1 LIYLRLSTRFHGL
14 FLIEVMQSLGFG
26 QIWRNIFSGLLWTS
40 STQVLLNGTPGQH
53 ISHRRGLRQGDPL
66 SPMLFILVM
75 DVLGFL
81 ITKAENEGL
90 LRPLA
95 TRTLHH
101 RFSIY
106 ADDVVIFIQ
115 PTVGD
120 ISTVL
125 DILHIFGEASGLRTN
140 IQKSNVYPIRCG
152 EQDLTLL
159 QSLLPCEISQ
169 FPCKYLGLPLA
180 IKKLTKYQ
188 VQPIIDKMANQL
200 PWWKADL
207 MTKARQSYISQWL
220 WIYLLGLSKLL
231 TRSDEAFFG
240 EDAKK

>member
-1 LIYLRLSTRFHGL
+1 MYSVR
-14 FLIEVMQSLGFG
+14 
-26 QIWRNIFSGLLWTS
+26 WTS
-40 STQVLLNGTPGQH
+40 STQVLLNGSPGQH

-115 PTVGD
+115 PTVRD

-125 DILHIFGEASGLRTN
+125 DILHILGRLPSCE
-140 IQKSNVYPIRCG
+140 PISRKAMY
-152 EQDLTLL
+152 T
-159 QSLLPCEISQ
+159 
-169 FPCKYLGLPLA
+169 
-180 IKKLTKYQ
+180 
-188 VQPIIDKMANQL
+188 QL
-200 PWWKADL
+200 D
-207 MTKARQSYISQWL
+207 ARN
-220 WIYLLGLSKLL
+220 K
-231 TRSDEAFFG
+231 T
-240 EDAKK
+240 